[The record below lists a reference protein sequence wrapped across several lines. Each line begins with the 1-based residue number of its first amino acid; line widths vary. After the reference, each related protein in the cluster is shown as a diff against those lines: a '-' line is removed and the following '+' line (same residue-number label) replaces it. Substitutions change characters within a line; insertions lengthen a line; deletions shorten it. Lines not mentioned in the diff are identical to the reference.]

1 MLHNTEIFE
10 YSIIFLILFCVIVII
25 VTTVN
30 FWVQHYLF
38 NFVLCDCDYCDYSE
52 C

>member
-30 FWVQHYLF
+30 VNGCTYLC
-38 NFVLCDCDYCDYSE
+38 V
-52 C
+52 